1 MDTKIVRESG
11 RAMLVVADAEVNAAF
26 KADKA
31 QPVRLMEL
39 SNCDIGSLKF
49 PLWSL
54 MDWRLTK
61 YMSPNPFLSSRP
73 NEWMQDVSEDQLA
86 RIAELVPNHRVVG
99 KDVIWST
106 FAGVVPG
113 PHKVEDIIN
122 PNSSGIS
129 DEQVIVHIDGGRE
142 GRWTFKDGLS
152 LLIQAKDAWADA
164 SIKTPED
171 MNAMKIPNLRLQVSE
186 SDVQNV
192 LRAED
197 AKGVLSAIDWKQI
210 LADKVKPGR

>member
-1 MDTKIVRESG
+1 
-11 RAMLVVADAEVNAAF
+11 MLVVADPVVNAVF
-26 KADKA
+26 KATQE

-54 MDWRLTK
+54 VDWRLTK
-61 YMSPNPFLSSRP
+61 YMPPNPYLSSSP
-73 NEWMQDVSEDQLA
+73 KEWMQDVSPEQLA
-86 RIAELVPNHRVVG
+86 RIVELVPNHRVVG
-99 KDVIWST
+99 KDVVWST
-106 FAGVVPG
+106 FSGVVPG
-113 PHKVEDIIN
+113 PYRVEDVIN

-129 DEQVIVHIDGGRE
+129 DEKVIVHIDGGRE
-142 GRWTFKDGLS
+142 GRWTFKEGLA
-152 LLIQAKDAWADA
+152 LLIEAKEAWAAA
-164 SIKTPED
+164 SIKSNETMD
-171 MNAMKIPNLRLQVSE
+171 AMKIPNFRLQVSE

-192 LRAED
+192 LRAEN